1 MIIHGMWDLFGILE
15 SFGTTKSWNLFHHTD
30 RFTLL
35 TVVSHVEELFKTG
48 DKHSID
54 NWDWSGEYLQASMDL
69 TLLTKIPDNVFVTDS
84 GPEILVALIL
94 VIHASNFEI
103 LDKLKDKLD
112 ATKLSDF
119 IGENVELYCDHQ
131 LGILQRL
138 SDAGFLQPRHVSFLT
153 LPLTWCT
160 SPAFQLWALN
170 QNKVVSEFR
179 FKTQHMEPCFPD

>member
-1 MIIHGMWDLFGILE
+1 MD
-15 SFGTTKSWNLFHHTD
+15 SFDTTKTWDLFHHTA
-30 RFTLL
+30 RFTLF

-103 LDKLKDKLD
+103 LDKVKDNLT
-112 ATKLSDF
+112 ATKLSGF
-119 IGENVELYCDHQ
+119 PEENAELYFYHQ
-131 LGILQRL
+131 LVLLQRL
-138 SDAGFLQPRHVSFLT
+138 DNDELLQPQHLSCLT
-153 LPLTWCT
+153 HTFTRCT
-160 SPAFQLWALN
+160 SPTFQLWDLN
-170 QNKVVSEFR
+170 QNKVVSEF
-179 FKTQHMEPCFPD
+179 